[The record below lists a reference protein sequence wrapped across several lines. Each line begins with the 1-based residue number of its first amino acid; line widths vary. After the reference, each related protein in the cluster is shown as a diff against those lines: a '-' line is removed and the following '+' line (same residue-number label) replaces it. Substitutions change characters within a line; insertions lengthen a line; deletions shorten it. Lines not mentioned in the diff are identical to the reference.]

1 MMDKKDTKKLVELQ
15 NKYADVLGR
24 FYDAVKELSVDKKFI
39 NCKATQELIA
49 LGDDFMDVEDGITDI
64 ILGSIKERRD
74 ARMKRLEEMKKEVD
88 QI

>member
-49 LGDDFMDVEDGITDI
+49 LGDDFMEVEDEFANI
-64 ILGSIKERRD
+64 ILDSIKERSD
-74 ARMKRLEEMKKEVD
+74 ARMKRIEEMKKELAE
-88 QI
+88 